1 MTHDIRNAKCGVFR
15 ALGLIAAVL
24 WIAGGT
30 LFFLLRFTSAFYLAN
45 KDAIDAFVG
54 RFSR

>member
-1 MTHDIRNAKCGVFR
+1 MTHEIPEAKRSAFR
-15 ALGLIAAVL
+15 SFGLIVAAV

-30 LFFLLRFTSAFYLAN
+30 LFFLLRFTSVFYLAN
-45 KDAIDAFVG
+45 KEAIDTVVN